1 MLLHLLPDMTVSD
14 DQKCEGMFTP
24 WRVVSFLAMHCL
36 GAFKNKD
43 TESLLWSIRRCCNK
57 TSVEGSGLQTQ
68 RGRVAQ
74 ALGNWTQTVALG
86 DLNCSF
92 GLSWGWDWEGTR
104 GRWRGVEERDPWAPG
119 RGWKMREREV
129 ALSPW
134 SLAWSSCRKR
144 GNCVARDCF
153 APIEIISTI
162 VGPESG

>member
-1 MLLHLLPDMTVSD
+1 MLLHLLPDVTVSD
-14 DQKCEGMFTP
+14 DQKCKGMFIP
-24 WRVVSFLAMHCL
+24 WRLVSLLAMHCL

-43 TESLLWSIRRCCNK
+43 IESLLWSVRGCCNK

-68 RGRVAQ
+68 RGRVAR

-92 GLSWGWDWEGTR
+92 GVRWGRDWEGIR
-104 GRWRGVEERDPWAPG
+104 GRWRGVEGRDNG
-119 RGWKMREREV
+119 LLGGKREV
-129 ALSPW
+129 ASSPW
-134 SLAWSSCRKR
+134 SLAWSSYRKR

-153 APIEIISTI
+153 APIETISTI